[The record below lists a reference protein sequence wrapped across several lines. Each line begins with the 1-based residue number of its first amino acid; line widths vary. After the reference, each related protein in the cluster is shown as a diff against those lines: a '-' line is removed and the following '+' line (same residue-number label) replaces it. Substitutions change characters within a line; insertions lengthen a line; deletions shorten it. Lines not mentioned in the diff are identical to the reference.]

1 MARRCVRAAL
11 ISVLSLTAC
20 GSDDTGVAAAPAEGP
35 DGGAVGAG
43 SSSADGAAPQT
54 DASLARQPDGAAD
67 GTSEGEVNVEPSG
80 GCGTLRARVRD
91 FKDSHPD
98 FEKFSGSGAT
108 PGIVASDLGA
118 DHTPVYANLTYTGA
132 RQTSSADAFGQ
143 WYHDVQ
149 DVNRGFDINI
159 PLTEMSAGQFVYDS
173 NTLSPPG
180 FFPIDGRGFGNE
192 GRPHNYHFTTEIHS
206 RFMYRG
212 GEVFRFRG
220 DDDLW
225 LFVNGKLALD
235 LGGLHAPVE
244 GTVRFDDMATSLGI
258 TPGNT
263 YDMDIFHAERHTVLS
278 NFRIETSI
286 DCFIPVALR

>member
-1 MARRCVRAAL
+1 LVSAL
-11 ISVLSLTAC
+11 CLPAC
-20 GSDDTGVAAAPAEGP
+20 GSDDQLLSDSLPGSSEDGGVAAGSNGP
-35 DGGAVGAG
+35 DGGASKSDAG
-43 SSSADGAAPQT
+43 TATLSDGAVVESA
-54 DASLARQPDGAAD
+54 
-67 GTSEGEVNVEPSG
+67 EGDVNVEPSG

-108 PGIVASDLGA
+108 TGIVANGLGA
-118 DHTPVYANLTYTGA
+118 DHTPVYANLTYSGA
-132 RQTSSADAFGQ
+132 RQTSSADAFAQ

-149 DVNRGFDINI
+149 GVNQGFDVNI
-159 PLTEMSAGQFVYDS
+159 PLTQMSAGQFVYDS
-173 NTLSPPG
+173 NSLSPPG
-180 FFPIDGRGFGNE
+180 FFPLDGRGFGNE
-192 GRPHNYHFTTEIHS
+192 GRSHNYHFTTEIHS
-206 RFMYRG
+206 RFLYRG

-225 LFVNGKLALD
+225 LFVNGRLALD

-244 GTVRFDDMATSLGI
+244 GSVRFDEVAANLGI
-258 TPGNT
+258 TAGNT